1 MVRRRRSSEGEEGP
15 ERSWE
20 EWLEE
25 KKLWEDNLEEETRK
39 TRLDSL
45 MSFRIDGGAVL
56 EVARYECERI
66 SWLT

>member
-45 MSFRIDGGAVL
+45 MFFRIDGGAVL
-56 EVARYECERI
+56 EVVRYECERI

>member
-45 MSFRIDGGAVL
+45 MSFRIYGGGLCCAGGG
-56 EVARYECERI
+56 EV
-66 SWLT
+66 

>member
-1 MVRRRRSSEGEEGP
+1 M
-15 ERSWE
+15 
-20 EWLEE
+20 EE

>member
-1 MVRRRRSSEGEEGP
+1 M
-15 ERSWE
+15 
-20 EWLEE
+20 EE

-45 MSFRIDGGAVL
+45 MSFRIYGGGCAAL